1 MQLLGSGLKAYLEAV
16 EDAFGADIGCAQLHK
31 NYGAFNEP
39 ETRAAALRALAAI
52 LKTVSGDPDP
62 EHVSTSYVERQTLT
76 MLHVNAPLSSP
87 DQAG

>member
-1 MQLLGSGLKAYLEAV
+1 LIPNQAQTMQLLGSGLKAYLEAV

-62 EHVSTSYVERQTLT
+62 ECRAPDSH
-76 MLHVNAPLSSP
+76 NAACQCAAFL
-87 DQAG
+87 A